1 MARASL
7 ADLSGEPTFLVGWR
21 KGKRLLAGKVPV
33 HEDVFDDLRSV
44 CEKAQSLIARYDERA
59 YEPEAQLEKGEQYFV
74 IPSTDLPV
82 PPSGRHAHPQLSK
95 KTQRD
100 GEEDVEPEDELE
112 AVADIV
118 ALVGSSDLEEISA
131 TSLKDGRFSFYA
143 LVWPQENGVA
153 AFVKK
158 TSPTALIRPGYVY
171 LKWGNTLKKITSP
184 DLVLHSTMDVI
195 ITPDRVYALD
205 QTAFQQ
211 LFADVKITLQD
222 VPQRVRDLAAVLP
235 KDSPLSAAAIATLV
249 THCGTRPSHAARLR
263 RLAPRLAEL
272 ELTGEKIRAVLKKH
286 GVDPTT
292 FLNEKNEFD
301 FAAADVGKFLDM
313 LDGRWFADDLSGE
326 PRRADRFS
334 KRK

>member
-1 MARASL
+1 MARTSL
-7 ADLSGEPTFLVGWR
+7 ADLTGEPTFLVGWR

-33 HEDVFDDLRSV
+33 HEDVFDDLRGV
-44 CEKAQSLIARYDERA
+44 CEKAQSLIARYDKRV

-74 IPSTDLPV
+74 IPTSDLPS

-95 KTQRD
+95 EAQSD
-100 GEEDVEPEDELE
+100 GEEPEDELE
-112 AVADIV
+112 AVSDIV
-118 ALVGSSDLEEISA
+118 ALVGSSELEEIPA
-131 TSLKDGRFSFYA
+131 TSLKDGSFSFYA

-153 AFVKK
+153 AFIKK

-171 LKWGNTLKKITSP
+171 LKWGNTLKKIESP
-184 DLVLHSTMDVI
+184 DLVLHSTVDVI

-222 VPQRVRDLAAVLP
+222 VPQKVRALAAVLP
-235 KDSPLSAAAIATLV
+235 EDSPLSAAAMATLV

-272 ELTGEKIRAVLKKH
+272 ELSGEKIRAVLEKH
-286 GVDPTT
+286 GVDPAT

-301 FAAADVGKFLDM
+301 FAASDVGKFLDM

-334 KRK
+334 RRT